1 MAKRLFIF
9 LVGVVIY
16 LLFLFTVLY
25 GIGFVGNIF
34 VPKGVDA
41 GASSSVVSAL
51 LIDLALL
58 ALFGVQHSLMA
69 RPEFKNRWTQLVP
82 EPLERSIYVLA
93 ASLSLLLLF
102 WQWRPI
108 TYHIW
113 NFQNGLMNAAL
124 IVLFWIGWIDVVFS
138 TFLINHFDLFGLRQ
152 VYLYL
157 RGIDYTPVSF
167 KQPALYNYMRH
178 PLMFAFLVAFWA
190 TPQMSIGHLLFA
202 AGMTVI
208 IVVGVAFEER
218 DLLKAF
224 GESYDQ
230 YRKQVSML
238 FPMPRKK

>member
-1 MAKRLFIF
+1 MKRLSVFII
-9 LVGVVIY
+9 GIAIY

-25 GIGFVGNIF
+25 GVGFVGNIF
-34 VPKGVDA
+34 VPKGIDD
-41 GASSSVVSAL
+41 GASSSAVVAL
-51 LIDLALL
+51 LIDLALI

-69 RPEFKNRWTQLVP
+69 RPEFKNRWTQVVP
-82 EPLERSIYVLA
+82 KPLERSVYVLA
-93 ASLSLLLLF
+93 ASLSLLFLF

-108 TYHIW
+108 TGYIW
-113 NFQNGLMNAAL
+113 NFPSGAMNIAL
-124 IVLFWIGWIDVVFS
+124 NILFWVGWIDVVFS

-152 VYLYL
+152 VFLYL
-157 RGIDYTPVSF
+157 RGIDYTPVPF
-167 KQPALYNYMRH
+167 KQPALYNYVRH
-178 PLMFAFLVAFWA
+178 PLMLAFLVAFWA

-202 AGMTVI
+202 AGMTI
-208 IVVGVAFEER
+208 IIFVGIAFEER